1 MDISLSTL
9 VGFGAGCIGLYSL
22 LPQVVKCCRTGDV
35 AAISL
40 RMFAVRIFGLLLWT
54 VYGYALGSLPVLI
67 FSALGLVLSTV
78 ILVLKVRGSRTQPA
92 GDECSRDPPQ
102 EKGTQALLTPS
113 QVEPMSPHRF
123 CRNRADSR

>member
-1 MDISLSTL
+1 MDLPFSTL

-78 ILVLKVRGSRTQPA
+78 ILVLKVRGSRTQPV
-92 GDECSRDPPQ
+92 GDECRGDLAEERNPGTADPVA
-102 EKGTQALLTPS
+102 G
-113 QVEPMSPHRF
+113 
-123 CRNRADSR
+123 